1 MAEALGDGPPKDSGA
16 PPKKKSLFGNAAWSK
31 PQESE
36 EGIDF
41 FSRAKELYP
50 LRVAE
55 EERKR
60 RKKLEKQKQERKTS
74 AASAESKTSITPE
87 VKRRRIS
94 SQAEDGTSASNS
106 PNSPH
111 RDDVFTSQQ

>member
-1 MAEALGDGPPKDSGA
+1 MAEDLGDGSSKILSA
-16 PPKKKSLFGNAAWSK
+16 PPKKKSLFGNPTWSK
-31 PQESE
+31 PPESE

-60 RKKLEKQKQERKTS
+60 QKKLAKQKQQHKRS
-74 AASAESKTSITPE
+74 SGSAERRASSTPE
-87 VKRRRIS
+87 LKRRRVS
-94 SQAEDGTSASNS
+94 HAEDNSSNNS
-106 PNSPH
+106 PTDGH
-111 RDDVFTSQQ
+111 KDEVFLTNE